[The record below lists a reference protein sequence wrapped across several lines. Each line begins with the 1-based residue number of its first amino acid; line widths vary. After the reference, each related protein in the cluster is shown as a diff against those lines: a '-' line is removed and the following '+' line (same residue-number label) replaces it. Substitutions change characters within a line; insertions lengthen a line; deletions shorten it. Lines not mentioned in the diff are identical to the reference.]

1 MATKKKNLDITSRK
15 SINDMINYLEN
26 YKKSLPSKCQ
36 EFCEELA
43 KVGIQVALMSTLG
56 NGLGNYVV
64 FAKQVKSVDKNGCV
78 AVMYGRDIRT
88 IFGDGADAAE
98 ISPILML
105 EYGSG
110 PKGAPPQSIIDGHL
124 YVGQGSFP
132 GQTHAFDPNGWYY
145 MSTKDNKWHHSFGV
159 TPSYPMQKAYDM
171 MQKRVDRIARK
182 VFKL

>member
-1 MATKKKNLDITSRK
+1 MATRKKNLDITSRK
-15 SINDMINYLEN
+15 SIQEMINYLER
-26 YKKSLPSKCQ
+26 YKKSLPDRCKK
-36 EFCEELA
+36 FGEELA
-43 KVGIQVALMSTLG
+43 QVGIRVAALSTLG

-64 FAKQVKSVDKNGCV
+64 FAKEVKSFSNSECTTI
-78 AVMYGRDIRT
+78 MYGRDIRT
-88 IFGDGADAAE
+88 VFGDGVDAAE

-159 TPSYPMQKAYDM
+159 TPTYPMQKAFDT
-171 MQKRVDRIARK
+171 MQKQVDKIARK

>member
-1 MATKKKNLDITSRK
+1 MATKKKNLDITNRK
-15 SINDMINYLEN
+15 SIQNMIKYLED
-26 YKKSLPSKCQ
+26 YEKSLPRRCQ
-36 EFCEELA
+36 QFCEELA
-43 KVGIQVALMSTLG
+43 QVGIQVALTSTLG

-78 AVMYGRDIRT
+78 AIMYGRDIRT
-88 IFGDGADAAE
+88 VFGDGIDAAE

-110 PKGAPPQSIIDGHL
+110 SKGVPFKIVDDLA
-124 YVGQGSFP
+124 VGQGTFP
-132 GQTHAFDPNGWYY
+132 SQKHAFDPEGWYY
-145 MSTKDNKWHHSFGV
+145 KSTKDDKWHHSYGV

-171 MQKRVDRIARK
+171 MQKRADTIARK

>member
-1 MATKKKNLDITSRK
+1 MATKKKNLDITNRK
-15 SINDMINYLEN
+15 SIKNMIEYLES
-26 YKKSLPSKCQ
+26 YEKSLPRRCQ
-36 EFCEELA
+36 QFCEELA
-43 KVGIQVALMSTLG
+43 KVGIQVALTSTLG

-64 FAKQVKSVDKNGCV
+64 FAQQLKSADKNGCV
-78 AVMYGRDIRT
+78 VVMYGRDIRT

-110 PKGAPPQSIIDGHL
+110 SKGVPFKIVDDLA
-124 YVGQGSFP
+124 VGQGTFP

-145 MSTKDNKWHHSFGV
+145 KSTKDDKWHHSFGI
-159 TPSYPMQKAYDM
+159 TPSYPMQKAYDT
-171 MQKRVDRIARK
+171 MQKHVDRVARK